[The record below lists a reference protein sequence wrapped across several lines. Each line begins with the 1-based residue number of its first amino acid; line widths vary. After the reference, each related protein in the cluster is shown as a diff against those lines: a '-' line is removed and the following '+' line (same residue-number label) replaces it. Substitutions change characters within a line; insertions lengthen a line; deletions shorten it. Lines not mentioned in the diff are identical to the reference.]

1 MENTWTY
8 GHMPLNQRA
17 KIFTPFAALKGFEN
31 LIREEENTYEEM
43 PELSED
49 QYEDLNFAINCIKIG
64 DTVTVKYFRD
74 YKIRTLFGSVEKLS
88 KEKRFISIKG
98 DMFNFDELIEIEF

>member
-17 KIFTPFAALKGFEN
+17 KIFTPFAALKGFGN

-49 QYEDLNFAINCIKIG
+49 QYEDLNFAINGIRIGDYVSIKYYHDYHIRTISGPVIKLSRQKRIICIKENTI
-64 DTVTVKYFRD
+64 D
-74 YKIRTLFGSVEKLS
+74 
-88 KEKRFISIKG
+88 
-98 DMFNFDELIEIEF
+98 FDELIEITL